1 MKKFMKKLLI
11 LTVAAAIVVAS
22 APFGNIDFSGF
33 ILPKAEAASTT
44 FTQSDYEYRIINKK
58 EVELLNYYGTD
69 TEVIIPSEINGMP
82 VTSIG
87 DGCFGGIYCVVAGCA
102 KPHPNAENNSKITK
116 VTVPSSVKNISF
128 ISFGFMENL
137 NEVVLNEGLETIE
150 LYAFK
155 ACPNLC
161 ELKLPDSLVS
171 FDFTAVDNTPITELV
186 FGTNL
191 KSVDIEAFENPYLK
205 RIVFNADV
213 ITIKNID
220 LDPDKGVLDEII
232 CNGQLELDTYF
243 QITNKGTVGKI
254 VCNSDSS
261 WGTIIDMIYED
272 MIAYFNDPDGTIV
285 FSKDEILLNNEHEA
299 NGFRYFLNDESEAII
314 SRYTGGE
321 SVVVVPESLDGYPV
335 TQIGSYA
342 FSAFV
347 VPETLITSIN
357 LPETMES
364 IAKNAFDSNE
374 NLTQINIP
382 SKVTTIPFDCFRG
395 CDSLEYI
402 EIPDSVN
409 KIEGG
414 AFRYCEGLKSI
425 SLPESITEISE
436 ETFMICGSLESID
449 MPGVRKIG
457 YRAFSHCYKLATI
470 ELPDCLTEIGD
481 WAFAD
486 CFTLER
492 IDLSNV
498 THFGEYIMTDCRKL
512 KEVILNDNLERLENG
527 MFLSCD
533 KLEKIELP
541 SNLVYIGKDCFRG
554 SGLKSITFN
563 EGLKTIDQWAF
574 QSCTKLSEVVFPES
588 LEYIWNVAFDECDAL
603 ESITLPVNLKIL
615 GYHAFSRCDKLTTIY
630 FNAVDCRVCDANK
643 YNDKGYI
650 PGNWTTASPFYKTK
664 ITNIVF
670 GETITSINSDSGTNG
685 TFEGHDTLE
694 LIAIP
699 DTVEEIGNAAFK
711 NCSNLE
717 TAVISDS
724 VTQIADD
731 SFDGCDKLTIY
742 CTSGS
747 YVETYA
753 LNNNIKVSTLV
764 IESIPNQTF
773 TGKEIKPSV
782 SVSYSDKNLDKTD
795 YTVSYSNNI
804 NIGTAKVSVTG
815 TGNFR
820 YLTSKAGFEIVSRKI
835 SDAVI
840 SEISDRQYTGNEIT
854 PEISV
859 VYNGI
864 TLKKGVDYTVSY
876 SDNTE
881 VGTATVTVKGI
892 GNFKDDAKVT
902 FEIVEKGEQ
911 SSDIPPVEQPPEDND
926 KTIFD
931 RIIELLE
938 NGIRTIIGLLSF
950 VWNLIFSF

>member
-1 MKKFMKKLLI
+1 MKKFIKKLLI
-11 LTVAAAIVVAS
+11 LTVVAAMIVAS
-22 APFGNIDFSGF
+22 APFGNIDFSDF
-33 ILPKAEAASTT
+33 ILPEAEAASTT
-44 FTQSDYEYRIINKK
+44 FTQGDYECRIINKN

-69 TEVIIPSEINGMP
+69 TEVIIPSEIKGMP

-87 DGCFGGIYCVVAGCA
+87 DGCFGGIYCVVASCA

-128 ISFGFMENL
+128 LSFGYMENL

-150 LYAFK
+150 LSAFK
-155 ACPNLC
+155 ACPKLH
-161 ELKLPDSLVS
+161 ELKLPDSLVT
-171 FDFTAVDNTPITELV
+171 FDFTAVNNTPITELV

-191 KSVDIEAFENPYLK
+191 KSVYIKPFENSYLK

-243 QITNKGTVGKI
+243 KITNKGTVGKI
-254 VCNSDSS
+254 VCSSDTS

-272 MIAYFNDPDGTIV
+272 MIAYFNDPNGTIV
-285 FSKDEILLNNEHEA
+285 FSKDEILLNNEHETD
-299 NGFRYFLNDESEAII
+299 GFRYFLNDESEAVI

-357 LPETMES
+357 LPETIES
-364 IAKNAFDSNE
+364 ITKHAFERNE

-395 CDSLEYI
+395 CYSLEYI
-402 EIPDSVN
+402 EIPDTVN

-425 SLPESITEISE
+425 SLPESVTEISE
-436 ETFMICGSLESID
+436 ETFTICESLESID

-457 YRAFSHCYKLATI
+457 YRGFSHCYKLVIT

-481 WAFAD
+481 WAFAN
-486 CFTLER
+486 CTFEYL
-492 IDLSNV
+492 DLTNV
-498 THFGEYIMTDCRKL
+498 THIGEYAFYFCRSL
-512 KEVILNDNLERLENG
+512 KEVILNDTIEKLENG
-527 MFLSCD
+527 VFFSCK
-533 KLEKIELP
+533 KLEKIDLP
-541 SNLVYIGKDCFRG
+541 SNLVYIGRDCFRG

-574 QSCTKLSEVVFPES
+574 GACQKLSEVVFPES
-588 LEYIWNVAFDECDAL
+588 LEYIWNIAFSECDAL
-603 ESITLPVNLKIL
+603 ESITLPTNLKIL
-615 GYHAFSRCDKLTTIY
+615 GFESFARCDKLTTIY

-650 PGNWTTASPFYKTK
+650 PRNWALASPFNKTN
-664 ITNIVF
+664 ITNIIF
-670 GETITSINSDSGTNG
+670 GKAITSINSDSGTNG

-699 DTVEEIGNAAFK
+699 DSIEEIGDAAFK

-724 VTQIADD
+724 VTEIADD
-731 SFDGCDKLTIY
+731 AFDGCNKLTIY
-742 CTSGS
+742 CTENS
-747 YVETYA
+747 YAYEYA
-753 LNNNIKVSTLV
+753 QTQSIKVSTLV
-764 IESIPNQTF
+764 IAPIANQTY
-773 TGKEIKPSV
+773 TGKEIEPTI
-782 SVSYSDKNLDKTD
+782 SVSYSDESLDNSD

-804 NIGTAKVSVTG
+804 NIGTAKVVVSG
-815 TGNFR
+815 TGYFK
-820 YLTSKAGFEIVSRKI
+820 YLTSKAGFEIIARKI

-840 SEISDRQYTGNEIT
+840 SGISDREYTGNAIT
-854 PEISV
+854 PEIKV

-864 TLKKGVDYTVSY
+864 ALKKGVDYTVSY

-892 GNFKDDAKVT
+892 GNFKGDAKVG
-902 FEIVEKGEQ
+902 FEITKKDEP
-911 SSDIPPVEQPPEDND
+911 SSDNPPAENPPTDN
-926 KTIFD
+926 KTTFD
-931 RIIELLE
+931 RVIEFFNKIM
-938 NGIRTIIGLLSF
+938 NGIISTISF
-950 VWNLIFSF
+950 LISLFRI